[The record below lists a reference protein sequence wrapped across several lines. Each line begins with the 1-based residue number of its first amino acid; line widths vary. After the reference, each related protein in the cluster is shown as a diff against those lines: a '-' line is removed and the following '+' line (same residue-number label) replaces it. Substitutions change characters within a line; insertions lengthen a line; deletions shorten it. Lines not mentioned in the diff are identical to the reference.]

1 MLLLPY
7 KCARL
12 TSVVVYAQKRR
23 EVVCFPEIKK
33 ITFRVLYTLNL
44 NCLEGHEVFFYSIC
58 YMITTT
64 LKQKSL
70 LDLIY
75 IFTRAYWYWYLSL
88 SSTISRSFF
97 HIVAFSLIIHARRGD
112 VSLSSLSLT
121 TASKATGFGFLLLVC
136 SPRLVSFFRSC
147 WRCSRRRRRWWCC
160 CCWDEAVG
168 FVVETFV

>member
-1 MLLLPY
+1 MLEHAVF
-7 KCARL
+7 CQF
-12 TSVVVYAQKRR
+12 SD
-23 EVVCFPEIKK
+23 
-33 ITFRVLYTLNL
+33 
-44 NCLEGHEVFFYSIC
+44 EVFFYSIC

-75 IFTRAYWYWYLSL
+75 IFTRAYWYWYISL

-97 HIVAFSLIIHARRGD
+97 YIVAFSLITCAPRRRLAF
-112 VSLSSLSLT
+112 VSLSLT
-121 TASKATGFGFLLLVC
+121 TASKATGLLPSLAC